1 MSLLDPRK
9 LAELRETFDYN
20 DTDKDGR
27 IDFDEFVA
35 LLDDLEADMSLPECQ
50 LGFAAIDVDD
60 NGWVSFDEFVDWWSS
75 D

>member
-1 MSLLDPRK
+1 MSLLDPQK

-20 DTDKDGR
+20 DTDKDDR

-35 LLDDLEADMSLPECQ
+35 LLEDLDADMSVPECE
-50 LGFAAIDVDD
+50 LGFAAIDIDD
-60 NGWVSFDEFVDWWSS
+60 NGWISFDEFVDWWTS

>member
-1 MSLLDPRK
+1 MTPLDPAK
-9 LAELRETFDYN
+9 HAELREAFDYN
-20 DTDKDGR
+20 DTDQDGR

-35 LLDDLEADMSLPECQ
+35 MLEALEGGMTYPECQ

-60 NGWVSFDEFVDWWSS
+60 NGWVSFEEFVDWWTS

>member
-1 MSLLDPRK
+1 MSLLDPQK
-9 LAELRETFDYN
+9 QAELRETFDYN

-27 IDFDEFVA
+27 IDLDEFVA
-35 LLDDLEADMSLPECQ
+35 LLDDLEADMSLAECQ

-60 NGWVSFDEFVDWWSS
+60 NGWISFDEFIDWWTS